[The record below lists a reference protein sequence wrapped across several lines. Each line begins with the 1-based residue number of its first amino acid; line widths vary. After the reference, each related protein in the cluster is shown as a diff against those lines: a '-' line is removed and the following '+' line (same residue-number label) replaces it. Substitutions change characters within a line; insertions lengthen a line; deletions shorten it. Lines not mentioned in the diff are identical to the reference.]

1 MQGYI
6 NNGLVY
12 LTSSENLVVLVFF
25 FLMMQVHHG
34 QEIKQEEET
43 RAAAFKSEKF
53 EDLNEN
59 SKTISEDNK
68 CAFYW

>member
-1 MQGYI
+1 MGSFI
-6 NNGLVY
+6 SLARKI
-12 LTSSENLVVLVFF
+12 LLFLFIF

-68 CAFYW
+68 YAFYW